1 MGEIHRAFYGER
13 GGGHDLLAA
22 SAPALPVV
30 RDVLGA
36 TDRPSGSP
44 AEWTAYVSGLPV
56 GDHFVL
62 MRTFP
67 APVRAGSRSG
77 FVFTDALFIE
87 REDVAAIGDLRLLLG
102 LLFTELPATP
112 GRPEPLAV
120 PGSVPPPEFTPDRR
134 ARAAARE
141 LLAAGTTGRPVVWL
155 GPHGF
160 EDLLARVWGGL
171 WPDARMGLRFRASFD
186 PADVEKRGLTL
197 VCTDPRFRARW
208 VGFSIV
214 EPGDGVDEPSP
225 AEALLAGEVSTL
237 SEFVGALGLRTPSL
251 LALRQAEAATGLLQE
266 IGTISPEL
274 LVRLLRLLVVLGP
287 EASTA
292 SNVKAEAV
300 QRVAKAV
307 RKADAGF
314 VYGVRNLPVD
324 PFGHAAAQL
333 EDAMETWVRV
343 RFLDEAAHIG
353 QWLLRDAPEPWWV
366 RSVRA
371 GVEGAVRE
379 WSRGTG
385 PALWLL
391 WEAAPGEV
399 ETLSALIGD
408 NPAVERDLAD
418 ACPSVLSPDLARHV
432 TTAARLHRWPVL
444 FAVAAAAAYNPATAL
459 VKLLEAF
466 PGELAGALNALAD
479 RHGTSVLVDAAV
491 THNDARLL
499 DPGARAVVQHPELL
513 ASVDPDA
520 GGWRRLWLRAIQ
532 LGVDPWDGVPDVVSV
547 RDRLLDRVL
556 DAADVEPS
564 LLEAVA
570 QGRLADLSGHPR
582 RQELWNVLPEHARTR
597 FLEATSSAW
606 VERFR
611 SSPATEPLPEGA
623 VTELVRRDP
632 ALLAPDGGDPA
643 RGLYAAVTAFERIPG
658 WQEYDLLRW
667 LRSSRAWLSR
677 LNGASADRLG
687 QFVARKGWSDA
698 ASEIYTQRN
707 SVPALRPAIPAVF
720 HLLGMLQK
728 WIASLDGLNPGA
740 HPAPDWYDVLLELA
754 IKFYPQGPEQ
764 GRIWERAGGDP
775 SRLEGGQGRD
785 RWRSAVWLLRSGGAD
800 RNVPKRLAWEMS
812 SDFLNNAELRT
823 LHDTAP

>member
-13 GGGHDLLAA
+13 GGGHDVLGA

-30 RDVLGA
+30 RGVLGA

-44 AEWTAYVSGLPV
+44 AEWTPYVSGLAA

-87 REDVAAIGDLRLLLG
+87 REDVADIGDLRLLLG
-102 LLFTELPATP
+102 LLSTELPANP
-112 GRPEPLAV
+112 GRPEPLPV
-120 PGSVPPPEFTPDRR
+120 PGLVPPPDFTPDRR

-155 GPHGF
+155 GPDGF
-160 EDLLARVWGGL
+160 EDLLARVWTGL
-171 WPDARMGLRFRASFD
+171 WPEARMGLRFRASFD

-197 VCTDPRFRARW
+197 VCTDPRSRARW
-208 VGFSIV
+208 VGFAIV

-225 AEALLAGEVSTL
+225 AEALLAGEASTL
-237 SEFVGALGLRTPSL
+237 SEFVAELGLRTPSL
-251 LALRQAEAATGLLQE
+251 LALRQAEAATSLLQG
-266 IGTISPEL
+266 IGTITPEL
-274 LVRLLRLLVVLGP
+274 LVRLLRLLAVLGP

-307 RKADAGF
+307 READAAF
-314 VYGVRNLPVD
+314 VHGVRNLPVD

-333 EDAMETWVRV
+333 EDAVETWVHA
-343 RFLDEAAHIG
+343 RFRDEAARIG
-353 QWLLRDAPEPWWV
+353 QWLLRDDPKPWWV
-366 RSVRA
+366 RGVRA
-371 GVEGAVRE
+371 GVQGAVRE

-385 PALWLL
+385 PALWLV
-391 WEAAPGEV
+391 WEAAPREV
-399 ETLSALIGD
+399 ETLSAFVGD
-408 NPAVERDLAD
+408 NPAAERDLAD
-418 ACPSVLSPDLARHV
+418 ACPSAFSPDLARHV

-466 PGELAGALNALAD
+466 PGEIAGALNALAD
-479 RHGTSVLVDAAV
+479 RYGTSVLVDASV
-491 THNDARLL
+491 THDDGRVLDA
-499 DPGARAVVQHPELL
+499 GARAVVQHPALL
-513 ASVDPDA
+513 VSVNPDA

-532 LGVDPWDGVPDVVSV
+532 LGADPWNGIPDPASV
-547 RDRLLDRVL
+547 RNRLLDRLLDVT
-556 DAADVEPS
+556 DVEPS

-570 QGRLADLSGHPR
+570 QGRLADLTGYPR
-582 RQELWNVLPEHARTR
+582 RQELWSILPEHARAR
-597 FLEATSSAW
+597 FLGATASAW

-611 SSPATEPLPEGA
+611 SSPAMEPLPEA
-623 VTELVRRDP
+623 PLAEMVRRAP
-632 ALLAPDGGDPA
+632 GLLAPDEGDPT
-643 RGLYAAVTAFERIPG
+643 RGFHAALTAFERIPG
-658 WQEYDLLRW
+658 WQEADLLRW
-667 LRSSRAWLSR
+667 LRSSRASLSR
-677 LNGASADRLG
+677 LNAAGADRLG
-687 QFVARKGWSDA
+687 QFVARERWRDA
-698 ASEIYTQRN
+698 VSEIYAQRN

-728 WIASLDGLNPGA
+728 WIASLEGLDRGA
-740 HPAPDWYDVLLELA
+740 HPAPDWYDVLLEFA
-754 IKFYPQGPEQ
+754 TKIYPHGPEQ
-764 GRIWERAGGDP
+764 DRIWERAGGDS
-775 SRLEGGQGRD
+775 SRLEGGHGRD
-785 RWRSAVWLLRSGGAD
+785 RWRSAVRLLRSGGAGRD
-800 RNVPKRLAWEMS
+800 VPKRLAWEMS
-812 SDFLNNAELRT
+812 SDFIDNAELRA